1 MTLKIKHSVH
11 LGDIIYALPTIQRLL
26 ARYQHSDCELYF
38 PCDKKTGLAP
48 AMNHLGGAVML
59 NEAMIHFITPLL
71 LRQRFIANT
80 HYLPETDIPVE
91 CIDFDIIRSNAVNTS
106 AGNIVDY
113 YHKAF
118 GVLNRSD
125 TPWLELGSSDDFR
138 ETRDIIIGRSQ
149 RYLNDRINYEALQS
163 HTGSKA
169 FVGTQAEYAA
179 FTQAFPGLTLE
190 YLPAKS
196 ALEVAQL
203 ISRARV
209 YVGNQSFFFAIAE
222 ALKAPRLLETFE
234 PVPNVVPSGGVCG
247 QFLTTRGLQ
256 LMLSEILH
264 QSLDT
269 MPELDGNYRLC

>member
-1 MTLKIKHSVH
+1 MTLKIKHSGH
-11 LGDIIYALPTIQRLL
+11 LGDVIYALPTIQRLL
-26 ARYQHSDCELYF
+26 ARYQHADCELYF
-38 PCDKKTGLAP
+38 PSDKKTGLPP

-59 NEAMIHFITPLL
+59 SEAMINFITPLL
-71 LRQRFIANT
+71 RRQPFIANT
-80 HYLPETDIPVE
+80 YYLPEAEIPGE
-91 CIDFDIIRSNAVNTS
+91 CIDFDIIRSNAVNIS

-125 TPWLELGSSDDFR
+125 KPWLDLGSSDDFR
-138 ETRDIIIGRSQ
+138 ETRDIVIGRSQ
-149 RYLNDRINYEALQS
+149 RYLNDRINYEALES

-169 FVGTQAEYAA
+169 FVGTQGEYAA
-179 FTQAFPGLTLE
+179 FSQAYPGLTLE
-190 YLPAKS
+190 YLPVKS

-203 ISRARV
+203 ISRARL

-234 PVPNVVPSGGVCG
+234 PVPNVVPAGGVCG

-256 LMLSEILH
+256 FMVSEILH
-264 QSLDT
+264 QPLDT
-269 MPELDGNYRLC
+269 LPERNGSYRLC